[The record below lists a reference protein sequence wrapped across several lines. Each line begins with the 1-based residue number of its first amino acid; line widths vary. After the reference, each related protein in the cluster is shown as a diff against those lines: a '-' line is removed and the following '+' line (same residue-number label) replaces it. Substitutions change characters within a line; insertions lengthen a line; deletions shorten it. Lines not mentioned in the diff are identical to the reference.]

1 MKPETQNWI
10 GLAQEDYESSLY
22 LFKGA
27 RHPAAV
33 YYICQAIEKLL
44 KAAQMEN
51 LDQYPKKIHHL
62 KTLAEQSGL
71 SLSAEQMNSLEDLT
85 KHYHRVRYR
94 DIGDI
99 SYNTKAKVEP
109 IFKQGQAIYLW
120 ILNSLENR

>member
-1 MKPETQNWI
+1 MAK
-10 GLAQEDYESSLY
+10 EDYESSLY

-27 RHPAAV
+27 HHPQAV
-33 YYICQAIEKLL
+33 YYLCRAIEKVL
-44 KAAQMEN
+44 KAAQIEN

-62 KTLAEQSGL
+62 KILGEQSGL
-71 SLSAEQMNSLEDLT
+71 SLSVEQINALEDLT

-94 DIGDI
+94 DIGDT

-120 ILNSLENR
+120 ILNTLENS